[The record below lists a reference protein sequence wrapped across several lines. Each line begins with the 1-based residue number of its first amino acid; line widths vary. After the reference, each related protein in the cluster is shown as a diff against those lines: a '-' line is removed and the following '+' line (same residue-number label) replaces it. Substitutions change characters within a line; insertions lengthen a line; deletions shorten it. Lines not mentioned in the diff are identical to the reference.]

1 MENRGVDTARRLLL
15 KYQLRV
21 LTLDRKSG
29 RFSVSVI
36 ASDRA
41 GEPDQQVRC
50 QLMEG
55 KHEVFSRAAF
65 GCDRNGFSQDSK
77 TPFAPVPVGQRL
89 ALTNRL
95 VACTTAFRKKD
106 WAKRE
111 LGGWSGLGLF

>member
-1 MENRGVDTARRLLL
+1 MKTGESIPPRRLLL

-41 GEPDQQVRC
+41 GEPDQHVRC

-55 KHEVFSRAAF
+55 RHEVFSAF
-65 GCDRNGFSQDSK
+65 GCDRNRFSQDSK

-95 VACTTAFRKKD
+95 IAYTTAFRKKD

-111 LGGWSGLGLF
+111 LGGVGAD